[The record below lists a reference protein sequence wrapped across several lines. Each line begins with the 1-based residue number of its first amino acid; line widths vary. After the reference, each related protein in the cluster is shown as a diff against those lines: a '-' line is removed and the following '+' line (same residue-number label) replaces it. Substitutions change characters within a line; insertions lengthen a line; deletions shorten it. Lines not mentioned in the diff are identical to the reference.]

1 MAAPLARFSLL
12 RAAAGGG
19 DLLLRQLFDAA
30 TGSFTYL
37 LADGASGEGVLIDSV
52 FEQHERDLSLIQ
64 ELDIRLVACLDTHVH
79 ADHVTGSWL
88 MHRATGCAIGLAA
101 TAGAEQVSLP
111 LGPGDQVRFGGRD
124 LEVRST
130 PGHTDGCLSYVLD
143 DRSMAFTGD
152 ALLIRGCGRCD
163 FQQGNAHT
171 LYRSITEQ
179 LFSLPESCL
188 LYPGHDYT
196 GRGVSSVAEERA
208 FNVRLGG
215 AANERDF
222 VGHMEAMKLPHPH
235 RIAEAL
241 PGNLRSGK
249 PLEQASQEIW
259 GPVRRS
265 YAGLPEID
273 AGWVAQHRQGLTLVD
288 LRSAEEFHGP
298 EGRIA
303 GSLLLPLPE
312 LEGRSDEIPHD
323 RPLVLVCHSSSR
335 SALATQ
341 QLLKAGRQRP
351 QPLAGRGLSSGKRR
365 GGVSRTNRA
374 RGEDRLHQRAGARPT
389 ACDTT
394 PNSAPTQPAPF
405 HGRPLRFDRARR
417 RLRRAGGGQAGRQ
430 LRRPGGDCGRRPGGG
445 HLRDPRLRAQK
456 IVGVWLGLP
465 APAGRCRQ
473 LRLATGGLSA

>member
-1 MAAPLARFSLL
+1 MAASLARFSLL

-37 LADGASGEGVLIDSV
+37 LADGASGEGLLIDSV
-52 FEQHERDLSLIQ
+52 FEQHERDLALIQ
-64 ELDIRLVACLDTHVH
+64 ELDIHLVASLDTHVH
-79 ADHVTGSWL
+79 ADHVTGSWV

-101 TAGAEQVSLP
+101 AAGAEQVSLP
-111 LGPGDQVRFGGRD
+111 LGPGDQVRFGGRH
-124 LEVRST
+124 LEVRSN
-130 PGHTDGCLSYVLD
+130 PGHTYGCLSYVLD

-196 GRGVSSVAEERA
+196 GRSVTCVAEEKA
-208 FNVRLGG
+208 FNARLGG

-222 VGHMEAMKLPHPH
+222 VGHMEAIELPHPH

-241 PGNLRSGK
+241 PGNLPSGK
-249 PLEQASQEIW
+249 PLEQSSQQLW
-259 GPVRRS
+259 GPVGRS
-265 YAGLPEID
+265 YAGLPEVD
-273 AGWVAQHRQGLTLVD
+273 AGWVAQHRQELTLVD
-288 LRSAEEFHGP
+288 LRSAEEFNGP

-312 LEGRSDEIPHD
+312 LEGRSGEIPHD
-323 RPLVLVCHSSSR
+323 RPLVLVCLSGSR

-341 QLLKAGRQRP
+341 QLLKTGRQR
-351 QPLAGRGLSSGKRR
+351 LA
-365 GGVSRTNRA
+365 N
-374 RGEDRLHQRAGARPT
+374 
-389 ACDTT
+389 
-394 PNSAPTQPAPF
+394 
-405 HGRPLRFDRARR
+405 LR
-417 RLRRAGGGQAGRQ
+417 
-430 LRRPGGDCGRRPGGG
+430 
-445 HLRDPRLRAQK
+445 
-456 IVGVWLGLP
+456 
-465 APAGRCRQ
+465 
-473 LRLATGGLSA
+473 GGLSR